1 MKKVLLD
8 FDIGTEIDDA
18 IALAYL
24 LANPECEL
32 VGITT
37 SCGESIKRAE
47 MASVLCR
54 AAGKKV
60 PIHAGCEMPLLIPQM
75 ETTAPQAAILPHYEH
90 DTGFAPNTAIP
101 FMQKVIRE
109 NPGEVTLLAVAPMT
123 NLGLLFAMDPEL
135 PELLDG
141 LYLLCGSPTHQRHDV
156 VTESLSAME
165 RDDFIR
171 VLASQGILEN
181 NSIVDPH
188 ATSIVYRARCRN
200 FVNIGNNVSSRVVMT
215 PEEAERRFRHP
226 IMQVVMSIAR
236 EWFKD
241 EPRVSFHDPLAAVC
255 IFNDDVCSYKRGYMD
270 CVLDSRL
277 LGGMTIFREDP
288 AGPHQVAWDVDGDK
302 FFEHLF
308 EVFA

>member
-60 PIHAGCEMPLLIPQM
+60 PIHAGCERPLLIPQM

-188 ATSIVYRARCRN
+188 ATSIVCRARCRN

>member
-60 PIHAGCEMPLLIPQM
+60 PIHAGCERPLLITQM

-171 VLASQGILEN
+171 VLDSQGILEN

>member
-60 PIHAGCEMPLLIPQM
+60 PIHAGCERPLLIPQM

-141 LYLLCGSPTHQRHDV
+141 LCLLCGSPTHQRHDV

-200 FVNIGNNVSSRVVMT
+200 FVNTGNNVSSRVVMT

-277 LGGMTIFREDP
+277 LGGMTIFREDH

>member
-60 PIHAGCEMPLLIPQM
+60 PIHAGCERPLLIPQM

-200 FVNIGNNVSSRVVMT
+200 FVNTGNNVSSRVVMT

-277 LGGMTIFREDP
+277 LGGMTIFREDH

>member
-60 PIHAGCEMPLLIPQM
+60 PIHAGCERPLLITQM

-171 VLASQGILEN
+171 VLAGQGILEN

>member
-54 AAGKKV
+54 AAGKKA
-60 PIHAGCEMPLLIPQM
+60 PIHAGCERPLLIPQM

-188 ATSIVYRARCRN
+188 ATSIVCRARCRN

>member
-60 PIHAGCEMPLLIPQM
+60 PIHAGCERPLLIPQM

-123 NLGLLFAMDPEL
+123 NLGLLFAMDPKL

>member
-60 PIHAGCEMPLLIPQM
+60 PIHAGCERPLLIPQM

-288 AGPHQVAWDVDGDK
+288 AGPHQVAWGVDGDK

>member
-60 PIHAGCEMPLLIPQM
+60 PIHAGCERPLLIPQM

-90 DTGFAPNTAIP
+90 DMGFAPNTAIP

-288 AGPHQVAWDVDGDK
+288 AGPHQVAWDVDGGK

>member
-54 AAGKKV
+54 AAGKKA
-60 PIHAGCEMPLLIPQM
+60 PIHAGCERPLLIPQM

-215 PEEAERRFRHP
+215 PDEAERRFRHP

>member
-60 PIHAGCEMPLLIPQM
+60 PIHAGCERPLLIPQM

-236 EWFKD
+236 EWFRD

>member
-24 LANPECEL
+24 LASPECEL

-60 PIHAGCEMPLLIPQM
+60 PIHAGCERPLLIPQM

>member
-60 PIHAGCEMPLLIPQM
+60 PIHAGCERPLLIPQM

-141 LYLLCGSPTHQRHDV
+141 LYLLCGSPTHQGHDV

-200 FVNIGNNVSSRVVMT
+200 FVNIGNNVSSRVVMA

>member
-8 FDIGTEIDDA
+8 FAIGTEIDDA

-60 PIHAGCEMPLLIPQM
+60 PIHAGCERPLLIPQM

>member
-24 LANPECEL
+24 PANPECEL

-60 PIHAGCEMPLLIPQM
+60 PIHAGCERPLLIPQM

-288 AGPHQVAWDVDGDK
+288 AGPHQVAWDVDGGK

>member
-60 PIHAGCEMPLLIPQM
+60 PIHAGCERPLLIPQM

-241 EPRVSFHDPLAAVC
+241 EPRVSFHEPLAAVC

>member
-37 SCGESIKRAE
+37 SCGESKKRAE

-60 PIHAGCEMPLLIPQM
+60 PIHAGCERPLLIPQM

-200 FVNIGNNVSSRVVMT
+200 FVNIGSNVSSRVVMT

-288 AGPHQVAWDVDGDK
+288 AGPHQVAWGVDGDK

>member
-54 AAGKKV
+54 AAGKKA
-60 PIHAGCEMPLLIPQM
+60 PIHAGCERPLLIPQM

-277 LGGMTIFREDP
+277 LGGMTIFREDH

>member
-60 PIHAGCEMPLLIPQM
+60 PIHAGCERPLLIPQM

-215 PEEAERRFRHP
+215 PDEAERRFRHP

-308 EVFA
+308 EVFT

>member
-60 PIHAGCEMPLLIPQM
+60 PIHAGCERPLLIPQM

-109 NPGEVTLLAVAPMT
+109 NPGCSSPWTRSCRSCWT
-123 NLGLLFAMDPEL
+123 
-135 PELLDG
+135 
-141 LYLLCGSPTHQRHDV
+141 GSIC
-156 VTESLSAME
+156 SA
-165 RDDFIR
+165 
-171 VLASQGILEN
+171 A
-181 NSIVDPH
+181 
-188 ATSIVYRARCRN
+188 
-200 FVNIGNNVSSRVVMT
+200 
-215 PEEAERRFRHP
+215 HP
-226 IMQVVMSIAR
+226 RTKGTTWSPKA
-236 EWFKD
+236 
-241 EPRVSFHDPLAAVC
+241 
-255 IFNDDVCSYKRGYMD
+255 
-270 CVLDSRL
+270 
-277 LGGMTIFREDP
+277 
-288 AGPHQVAWDVDGDK
+288 
-302 FFEHLF
+302 
-308 EVFA
+308 

>member
-60 PIHAGCEMPLLIPQM
+60 PIHAGCERPLLIPQM

-241 EPRVSFHDPLAAVC
+241 EPRVSFHDPLAAAAA
-255 IFNDDVCSYKRGYMD
+255 CS
-270 CVLDSRL
+270 
-277 LGGMTIFREDP
+277 
-288 AGPHQVAWDVDGDK
+288 AA
-302 FFEHLF
+302 
-308 EVFA
+308 

>member
-60 PIHAGCEMPLLIPQM
+60 PIHAGCERPLLIPQM

-215 PEEAERRFRHP
+215 PEESERRFRHP

>member
-60 PIHAGCEMPLLIPQM
+60 PIHAGCERPLLIPQM

-171 VLASQGILEN
+171 VLDRQGILEN

-288 AGPHQVAWDVDGDK
+288 AGPHQVAWDADGDK

>member
-60 PIHAGCEMPLLIPQM
+60 PIHAGCERPLLIPQM

-288 AGPHQVAWDVDGDK
+288 AGPHQVAWDVDGGK

>member
-1 MKKVLLD
+1 VKKVLLD

-60 PIHAGCEMPLLIPQM
+60 PIHAGCERPLLIPQM

>member
-60 PIHAGCEMPLLIPQM
+60 PIHAGCERPLLIPQM
-75 ETTAPQAAILPHYEH
+75 ETAAPQAAILPHYEH

>member
-1 MKKVLLD
+1 VKKVLLD

-60 PIHAGCEMPLLIPQM
+60 PIHAGCERPLLIPQM

-90 DTGFAPNTAIP
+90 DTGFAQNTAIP